1 MMMPRERLP
10 SVANRPRKNGNARRR
25 QIALLIE
32 TSNAY
37 ARGLLE
43 GISAYVQEHRSWSVE
58 LAEHSRGG
66 FEPSALAG
74 WKGDGVI
81 ARVENPQIARVVRR
95 CALPTVDLS
104 AARLLPEIPWVETDN
119 AAIARLAIEHLLER
133 GFRSLGYFGLT
144 GYNWSTWRR
153 DHFVS
158 LAKQAGCSCSIHMM
172 RGRADSAQRWSVERR
187 KIAAWLVKLPK
198 PAGVFACFD
207 TCGRHVLEACR
218 IAGLRV
224 PDDVAVVGVDNDPLL
239 CELADP
245 PLSSVAPDAPQTGY
259 LAATL
264 LDRMMAGGKVEL
276 AGHFVLPR
284 GIVTRRSTDVTVI
297 VDPDISAAVRFIRDN
312 ACRGITVTD
321 VLGQIALSRRVFE
334 KRFAA
339 LVGRTPHQQ
348 IVRNQIE
355 RAKDLLAATDLPLK
369 TIAAR
374 VGVSHAEYLN
384 TLFRRSEGTTPGRY
398 RRTRVAP
405 NDTVIGE
412 IT

>member
-1 MMMPRERLP
+1 MKPLGRRR
-10 SVANRPRKNGNARRR
+10 SVRSQGAQNGSPRRR
-25 QIALLIE
+25 QIALLVE

-43 GISAYVQEHRSWSVE
+43 GISAYVREHRSWSVE
-58 LAEHSRGG
+58 LAEHTRGG
-66 FEPSALAG
+66 LEPAALAG
-74 WKGDGVI
+74 WKGDGII
-81 ARVENPQIARVVRR
+81 ARVENLQIARVVRR

-119 AAIARLAIEHLLER
+119 AAIARLAIEHLIER

-144 GYNWSTWRR
+144 GYNWSIWRR
-153 DHFVS
+153 DHFVE
-158 LAKQAGCSCSIHMM
+158 LANQFGCACAVHMM
-172 RGRADSAQRWSVERR
+172 RGRIDSTKRWSGEHR
-187 KIAAWLVKLPK
+187 KLAAWLTKLSK
-198 PAGVFACFD
+198 PVGILACFD

-245 PLSSVAPDAPQTGY
+245 PLSSVAPDSRQTGY

-264 LDRMMAGGKVEL
+264 LDRMMAGSKVEL
-276 AGHFVLPR
+276 TGHFVKPR
-284 GIVTRRSTDVTVI
+284 GLVTRRSTDVTAI
-297 VDPDISAAVRFIRDN
+297 ADPDISAAVQFIRDN
-312 ACRGITVTD
+312 ALRGITVTD
-321 VLGQIALSRRVFE
+321 VLSKVALSRRVFE

-348 IVRNQIE
+348 IVRTQIE

-369 TIAAR
+369 TIASR
-374 VGVSHAEYLN
+374 VGVAHAEYLN
-384 TLFRRSEGTTPGRY
+384 TLFRRAEGMTPGAY
-398 RRTRVAP
+398 RRSRGASAKSA
-405 NDTVIGE
+405 DGK